1 MFRTLI
7 CFAILSAAA
16 TLAQDLPPGDGRDIV
31 QEQCGSCHAL
41 KVVTAKKATRE
52 EWSQVVD
59 QMISRGAEIED
70 QDVETVVRYLSKNF
84 GPAATSSTGTE
95 ASPAKEVP
103 VKVNSATAPEL
114 AAALDIPEAQ
124 SASIVAYRQQNGNFK
139 DWHDLTKVPGVDEKK
154 IESNKDRL
162 VF

>member
-7 CFAILSAAA
+7 CFAILGAAA
-16 TLAQDLPPGDGRDIV
+16 LAQDLPPGDGRDIV
-31 QEQCGSCHAL
+31 KEQCGSCHAL
-41 KVVTAKKATRE
+41 KVVTAKKATKE
-52 EWSQVVD
+52 EWSHVVD

-70 QDVETVVRYLSKNF
+70 EDFETVVRYLSKNF
-84 GPAATSSTGTE
+84 GPAAASSTATE
-95 ASPAKEVP
+95 ESPAKNGP
-103 VKVNSATAPEL
+103 VQVNTATAPEL
-114 AAALDIPEAQ
+114 AAALDIPESQ

-139 DWHDLTKVPGVDEKK
+139 DWHDLEKVPGIDEKK